1 MVKGLEP
8 WDVVEVT
15 FFEPTGDESGWIGD
29 DDYARSWSTN
39 YFLADEDGG
48 TRWTRYGA
56 QDQVG
61 DWSVQIRIDDSLR
74 IVNYSYTKFR
84 LPRLVSVRLGVPLY
98 GCRSDEATI
107 FFTDSVNFSVT
118 VDMHAN
124 LEAAANFLEQRLG
137 VRTSETPVI
146 YMLGSQT
153 DFQAAAAASGKEIG
167 WEGGFF
173 RSFGEHQGIFIQSD
187 KQRTEL
193 YQALT
198 HEYVHFL
205 LDEVA
210 GGRDLP
216 AWLNEGLA
224 GFYEFEIGMAGENP
238 DASYTR
244 MLRSSDRAKAAAAA
258 DRLFQ
263 LPQLESQREWNRR
276 SADQAPLQYAQS
288 QMAVR
293 YVTERYGESALI
305 SIVHQVSAGSSI
317 ADAVEAVLGA
327 SYSRFEADFVQ
338 WLKAWD
344 DPGRAAARPCL
355 QVMSEMD
362 DEQEEILTLRS
373 QATKE
378 WNLNF
383 DRVKAE
389 KSALE
394 LRDRSKALLDRSRL
408 LKPPEPVV
416 DLHASA
422 TQYFRVLNS
431 WLTNRAAFFST
442 NSESKLRAAN
452 ELIPEMSYRRRDFID
467 RHNDELFVMNMYD

>member
-29 DDYARSWSTN
+29 DNYARSWSTN
-39 YFLADEDGG
+39 YSPANEDGG

-153 DFQAAAAASGKEIG
+153 DFQAAAAASGKDIG

-187 KQRTEL
+187 NQRTGL

-293 YVTERYGESALI
+293 YLTERYGESALI

-317 ADAVEAVLGA
+317 AHAVEAVLGA

-344 DPGRAAARPCL
+344 DPGRAEVRGFIQTL
-355 QVMSEMD
+355 TEVG
-362 DEQEEILTLRS
+362 DEQQEIRDS
-373 QATKE
+373 RDEVVAE
-378 WNLNF
+378 WGRNS

-389 KSALE
+389 QNLSFLHERADKLVE
-394 LRDRSKALLDRSRL
+394 RLGLLRPTPFA
-408 LKPPEPVV
+408 V
-416 DLHASA
+416 DLHDALSHTWRLWKNGSRRTWPIQA
-422 TQYFRVLNS
+422 RALNRNGS
-431 WLTNRAAFFST
+431 R
-442 NSESKLRAAN
+442 
-452 ELIPEMSYRRRDFID
+452 PMP
-467 RHNDELFVMNMYD
+467 